1 MTGGQKSLEEKNPSK
16 RLGLPEDI
24 AGLVV
29 FLSSRA
35 SAHINGATI
44 AVDGGEVLSH
54 GGMVESMKEETPSA
68 KL

>member
-1 MTGGQKSLEEKNPSK
+1 MSSSLIEIKGGLKHLEEDSPNG
-16 RLGLPEDI
+16 RLGRPEDI

-35 SAHINGATI
+35 SSHLNGVVIAT
-44 AVDGGEVLSH
+44 DGGSVLK
-54 GGMVESMKEETPSA
+54 G